1 METREHTRR
10 TAIERHIAT
19 DYARDKVAL
28 ALYEVIL
35 DGVGY
40 GPRDLRASE
49 DREWIRGAIA
59 VPIHEATE
67 VALHV
72 LAWRVTQALERAPD
86 GLRRRI
92 DTRGLDEEP
101 ELD

>member
-1 METREHTRR
+1 METRERAR
-10 TAIERHIAT
+10 PTAIERHIAT

-59 VPIHEATE
+59 MPIHEATE
-67 VALHV
+67 VALHI
-72 LAWRVTQALERAPD
+72 LAWRVMQALERAPD

-92 DTRGLDEEP
+92 NTRGNNE
-101 ELD
+101 ELDLD